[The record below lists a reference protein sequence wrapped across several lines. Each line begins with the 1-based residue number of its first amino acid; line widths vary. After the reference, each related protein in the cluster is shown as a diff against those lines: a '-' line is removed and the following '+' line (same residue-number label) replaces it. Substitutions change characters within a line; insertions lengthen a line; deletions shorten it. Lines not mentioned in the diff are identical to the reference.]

1 MKLLARADN
10 TLQAS
15 IWADTLRA
23 AGIRCEL
30 RNTALSGALGEIPFL
45 ECAPQLWIERDHDEP
60 RAREILQQLERRCRD
75 RIGDA
80 PNAASI
86 QSRNSVVAGSAA
98 RCDLSRRKDSRG

>member
-1 MKLLARADN
+1 MKLLARAEN

-45 ECAPQLWIERDHDEP
+45 ECAPQLWLEHDGDES
-60 RAREILQQLERRCRD
+60 RANEILQQLRRPMRGPLWQCE
-75 RIGDA
+75 GCGEHSE
-80 PNAASI
+80 P
-86 QSRNSVVAGSAA
+86 QFGSCWQCGKA
-98 RCDLSRRKDSRG
+98 RTD

>member
-1 MKLLARADN
+1 MKLLARAEN

-45 ECAPQLWIERDHDEP
+45 ECAPQLWLERGADES
-60 RAREILQQLERRCRD
+60 RAKEILQQLRHPINGPLWRCE
-75 RIGDA
+75 GCGEHSE
-80 PNAASI
+80 PQFGSCW
-86 QSRNSVVAGSAA
+86 QCGKSRA
-98 RCDLSRRKDSRG
+98 D